1 MSLSFGAQILIITI
15 KILIVILLLMKS
27 SQKYIV
33 YWPLEGVINN
43 NFLTNNDDMV
53 KIKEV
58 LS

>member
-1 MSLSFGAQILIITI
+1 
-15 KILIVILLLMKS
+15 MKS
-27 SQKYIV
+27 SQKYLV
-33 YWPLEGVINN
+33 YWPLEGVRNN